1 MCVCGD
7 LAGNYDE
14 AGRDE
19 CLTGD
24 AARLI
29 RREYGVEDGVGY
41 LIRDLIRVA
50 LCDRFGSEKVAARV
64 AQVFRLLEDC
74 F

>member
-1 MCVCGD
+1 MGVCGD
-7 LAGNYDE
+7 LAGDYDQ

-24 AARLI
+24 TARLI
-29 RREYGVEDGVGY
+29 RCEDGVENGVGY
-41 LIRDLIRVA
+41 LIRDLIGMA